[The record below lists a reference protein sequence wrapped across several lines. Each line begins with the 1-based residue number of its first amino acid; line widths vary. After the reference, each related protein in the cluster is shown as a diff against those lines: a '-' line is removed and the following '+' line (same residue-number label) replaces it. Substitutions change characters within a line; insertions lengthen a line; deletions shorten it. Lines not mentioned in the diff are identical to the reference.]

1 MNRTKEPVEKCL
13 FVEDFMCDCEL
24 ASLQTGKNVH
34 NSNKVKYWGW
44 SKLVISVEVHDLE
57 EEQPIE
63 KSSKVQD
70 KLKWEVVVFKG
81 LPLLF
86 VGIDPIHAE
95 KLIKKGQKG
104 VNDGDEG
111 KRVAFDNKITEDSDS
126 GKRVVR
132 NGAH

>member
-1 MNRTKEPVEKCL
+1 M
-13 FVEDFMCDCEL
+13 
-24 ASLQTGKNVH
+24 
-34 NSNKVKYWGW
+34 
-44 SKLVISVEVHDLE
+44 HDLE

-63 KSSKVQD
+63 KSSKVQN
-70 KLKWEVVVFKG
+70 KLKGEVVVFKG

-86 VGIDPIHAE
+86 VGVDPIHAE

-111 KRVAFDNKITEDSDS
+111 KRVVFDNKITEDDES

-132 NGAH
+132 SGAHQ